1 MRSIF
6 LAITLLVTS
15 PAIAGITIAPYDFKA
30 DDGTVVEAERGKFDV
45 PQHHAEPDGATF
57 TLHFVRF
64 PSTNPNP
71 GSPIV
76 YLAGGPG
83 GSGISA
89 AEGPRFELFMA
100 LREVADRS
108 EEHTSELQSLMSNSY
123 AVS

>member
-15 PAIAGITIAPYDFKA
+15 PAIARITIAPYDFKA
-30 DDGTVVEAERGKFDV
+30 DDGTVVDAERGKFDV
-45 PQHHAEPDGATF
+45 PQHPAEPDGATF

-76 YLAGGPG
+76 YLQGGPG
-83 GSGISA
+83 GSGHSPA
-89 AEGPRFELFMA
+89 AAPRFEFFLA
-100 LREVADRS
+100 LRE
-108 EEHTSELQSLMSNSY
+108 T
-123 AVS
+123 AVCLPLD

>member
-30 DDGTVVEAERGKFDV
+30 DDGTVVKADRGKFAV
-45 PQHHAEPDGATF
+45 PRHHAEPDGATF

-83 GSGISA
+83 GSGISGA
-89 AEGPRFELFMA
+89 AGPRCALFLA
-100 LREVADRS
+100 LREVADVKVGRGS
-108 EEHTSELQSLMSNSY
+108 WRERGGQY
-123 AVS
+123 G

>member
-30 DDGTVVEAERGKFDV
+30 DDGTVVKADRGKFDV
-45 PQHHAEPDGATF
+45 PRHHAEPDGATF

-76 YLAGGPG
+76 YL
-83 GSGISA
+83 
-89 AEGPRFELFMA
+89 
-100 LREVADRS
+100 RS
-108 EEHTSELQSLMSNSY
+108 EEHTSELQSLMRISS
-123 AVS
+123 AVFCL

>member
-1 MRSIF
+1 MILLIVYWLILDHIVYYFFFLLLRRPPRSTRPD
-6 LAITLLVTS
+6 TLFPYTTLFR
-15 PAIAGITIAPYDFKA
+15 TIAPYDFKA

-76 YLAGGPG
+76 
-83 GSGISA
+83 
-89 AEGPRFELFMA
+89 
-100 LREVADRS
+100 
-108 EEHTSELQSLMSNSY
+108 
-123 AVS
+123 